1 MNIYSQIAQTIRNI
15 AGVKVGGATIFPAV
29 VKQVNGAVCTITIG
43 DLDISDVRLR
53 AVINNDQDQILR
65 IPKAN
70 SQVLVADMSG
80 GEFRE
85 LVVIEQSQTEK
96 IDLTIGQTTLVI
108 EDGKITINGG
118 NNGGLINIGD
128 LTKQIN
134 TIERDIN
141 SLKTIVSDWTPVAQ
155 DGGAALKTAV
165 TTWASQSLTETQNSN
180 YEDTNIKH

>member
-1 MNIYSQIAQTIRNI
+1 MNIYSQIAQTIRDI
-15 AGVKVGGATIFPAV
+15 AGVQTGGATIFPAV
-29 VKQVNGAVCTITIG
+29 VKQVDGAVCTVTVG

-118 NNGGLINIGD
+118 NLNGLVKIQE
-128 LTKQIN
+128 LTDKLNELVNAFNNHIHTTTATVGPSATVGTLTPPVSPAN
-134 TIERDIN
+134 TFV
-141 SLKTIVSDWTPVAQ
+141 KSD
-155 DGGAALKTAV
+155 
-165 TTWASQSLTETQNSN
+165 
-180 YEDTNIKH
+180 YEDTTVKH

>member
-1 MNIYSQIAQTIRNI
+1 MNIYSQIAQTIRDI
-15 AGVKVGGATIFPAV
+15 AGVQTGGATIFPAV
-29 VKQVNGAVCTITIG
+29 VKQVDGAVCTVTVG

-53 AVINNDQDQILR
+53 AVINNDQDRILR

-118 NNGGLINIGD
+118 NNGGLINISD
-128 LTKQIN
+128 LTTRLN
-134 TIERDIN
+134 NIEDDIN
-141 SLKTIVSDWTPVAQ
+141 DLKTKIAAWKIMPQ
-155 DGGAALKTAV
+155 DGGAALKTELAD
-165 TTWASQSLTETQNSN
+165 WLTQPLVKTQNSD
-180 YEDTNIKH
+180 YEDTAVKH